1 MAKKLYTASSPKF
14 NTNVSINN
22 TENIIAPE
30 CVLQVD
36 TPESKNEITQRV
48 FDIANKYLQ
57 SFVSSR
63 NTAESCADG
72 SCPTVYIPV
81 IIQHYN
87 YEMDDTLTLQGTGYL
102 HSTLQDKK
110 DPQII
115 YNDISGAF
123 EEVNAYFQNTAEEAN
138 FDLCVQTNSQSL
150 HSESLS
156 FSSMGHNIRHFTD
169 PSKLGY
175 YTGAKIFDEE
185 TNTFI
190 DEYVPHYSVGELHP
204 NVKFFFPKRLR
215 KDYLATLFPASTGC
229 EVDANDL
236 RNFMQNQIT
245 AQTYNFLGLFLSSD
259 YFYFDQ
265 DMPGYV
271 YWDMNEWNAEFF
283 QKLNHIQKA
292 IYNNNKALNIPID
305 IIDLPMVSD
314 ADIDLYN
321 HNGATIFNELGY
333 NYSCSAYNPD
343 NKHSS
348 FITSAYGTKTI
359 KGNIWLHPNIL
370 IHEWGHAHGA
380 THSWNSAKIL
390 GGVNAR
396 TTSKYNENNVLGE
409 KLTIAGP
416 NCEIKSVYNNDFKP
430 PFIYEEPNDSHRKRL
445 RDSQLADLEYQDL
458 LDNAPLDRSA
468 SYSEKIEKYLERK
481 NLLAQH
487 LAETPETKVVDFFNL
502 EEKEKEY
509 VEYIYNEV
517 VKEYTDNFTRKFVFT
532 NGSSDGVTRARVNLN
547 KWRFFSFGR
556 ELMNSELKQTALS
569 SLLGIQSFWGGSIVF
584 NDADLMATVSAQE
597 EAIIQEAVAGVEAT
611 SEVQIGDFIEGGMI
625 FQINEDGTGLVAD
638 LQDLGVMNWY
648 DALDA
653 APSAT
658 SQGYDD
664 WYLPSIDEL
673 VLMYNTIG
681 NGGPE
686 GNIGGFETSNYPLYW
701 SSSEM
706 YASAAQ
712 RVNFYSGSTAIVG
725 RYFNYRV
732 RVIRSITIPEPTEAI
747 EEIIFEGKTY
757 EEDFLEKIIANPD
770 ASTSLVVNP
779 EDNLFNRRGPNVTT
793 RIPFCVQAD
802 GTPSEDLTLNT
813 KFDPFWAH
821 NLNAF
826 NPAYPEYPANTKVE
840 DLLNDEYCPCLRLT
854 QTYYDGSE
862 IPYEYKIIGG
872 TEEDLIALNR
882 LYYNNFLS
890 EYDDDYAKSISE
902 GAYIGIV
909 NRIGWS
915 DEINIYEVT
924 GSGSNETST
933 CRTCNSGTS
942 EETGTLQEDK
952 RFDSYALFW
961 AHTTSQLYESG
972 DVIKGSKY
980 NQMVPLYKYSN
991 GHVLNLPVFSGYSG
1005 VGGIHTAVPNVFK
1018 TRDKEIDEELVASG
1032 DKDANNI
1039 IYTKGQSV
1047 PNEYYLNNG
1056 YLALN
1061 TSLFLA
1067 AETDGGETAVVG
1079 SIGPSNFI
1087 NRVYSTNNA
1096 RNRYGLGFTTPGE
1109 ALYNPL
1115 KDLHYHQ
1122 TYVNQGEQ
1130 KFTDIKIVAGYE
1142 YPTITSNIEQYDT
1155 FSNEFEHY
1163 SDLYGEYNPLYIAN
1177 VMGYALTSIAVNNTV
1192 LPKEFVKKLNYHYN
1206 RTDVLDNTVYAS
1218 IYEDQE
1224 DATYDYNNSYQG
1236 GGGGTAL
1243 AHSDT
1248 TISSYLAKYKSIVN
1262 ALDVD
1267 LVVLGCTD
1275 SSKFN
1280 YDPNA
1285 TDNNGTCIDIV
1296 EGCTQSWANNYNPEA
1311 NTDNGSCYA
1320 ELCLDPAATGDFAT
1334 GYDFNAISSAQAYE
1348 DQYNLTDIITA
1359 AETDIVPND
1368 AFDTSN
1374 NSLCQFLVVPKRA
1387 LVRFVC
1393 NAPYNDIASCNEDPL
1408 ISYIEDAD
1416 TGAINAHT
1424 ANPIRKQAYLSEL
1437 LPAEGESK
1445 SAFNISIL
1453 PTVYYIKNSGS
1464 KGAFPYLGA
1473 SIDEDLDSDTYHPSN
1488 FESSDIF
1495 SHIKYDYRPNTFW
1508 SYQWD
1513 PIQFSTGDYL
1523 GYKYNCVE
1531 NPILP
1536 DGSGGCYL
1544 YNSNGE
1550 LDNNSIPLAD
1560 RLIGCSFPELE
1571 SQTPF
1576 GCNNEIVFEG
1586 GAIIDVTF
1594 LQTYDVEVNSPCT
1607 VDFNNFTRYAL
1618 FGAPAVNIGG
1628 SHKYNQRG
1636 LVITPDQLPFYTES
1650 DLGSYDSSILNE
1662 SQIPLRKR
1670 RSKSSRNEVTNSDAV
1685 PEANPLTYSDPFN
1698 LESSII
1704 LYTEDGNSYTGKFK
1718 IAHNSETLERH
1729 YFVYDEVLK
1738 TITKQLYFRTDVLN
1752 KFNPLM
1758 TLTEREAKKFNKVTN
1773 KIINLTTF
1781 TTN

>member
-1 MAKKLYTASSPKF
+1 MAKKLYTASSPEF

-22 TENIIAPE
+22 TENIITPE
-30 CVLQVD
+30 CVVSVD
-36 TPESKNEITQRV
+36 KPESKNEITQRV

-57 SFVSSR
+57 NFVSSR

-87 YEMDDTLTLQGTGYL
+87 YVIDDDYSLNGTGYQ
-102 HSTLQDKK
+102 HATLQDEIN
-110 DPQII
+110 PQII
-115 YNDISGAF
+115 YNNISTAF

-138 FDLCVQTNSQSL
+138 YNLSVQTNSRSLNSENIKFQSL
-150 HSESLS
+150 
-156 FSSMGHNIRHFTD
+156 GQRHTKYYTD

-175 YTGAKIFDEE
+175 YTGAKIFDQE

-190 DEYVPHYSVGELHP
+190 DEYVPHYSVRELHP

-215 KDYLATLFPASTGC
+215 KEYLATLFPASSGC
-229 EVDANDL
+229 EVDAGDL
-236 RNFMQNQIT
+236 LNFMQDQIT
-245 AQTYNFLGLFLSSD
+245 NQTYNTFGVQLSSD
-259 YFYFDQ
+259 YFYFNQ
-265 DMPGYV
+265 STPGYV
-271 YWDMNEWNAEFF
+271 YWDMRHWNAEFF

-292 IYNNNKALNIPID
+292 IYSNTKPLNVPIKTIDPALI
-305 IIDLPMVSD
+305 SETE
-314 ADIDLYN
+314 IDLYN
-321 HNGATIFNELGY
+321 LNGATIFNELGY

-343 NKHSS
+343 NRHSS
-348 FITSAYGTKTI
+348 LQTSAYGTKTI
-359 KGNIWLHPNIL
+359 KGNVWLFSETL

-380 THSWNSAKIL
+380 THSWNSAKVLGGSNSQTVYRLKYDIL
-390 GGVNAR
+390 GER
-396 TTSKYNENNVLGE
+396 
-409 KLTIAGP
+409 LTIAGP
-416 NCEIKSVYNNDFKP
+416 NCEIKSVYNNEFKP
-430 PFIYEEPNDSHRKRL
+430 PFIYEEPNDSYRKRL

-458 LDNAPLDRSA
+458 LDNAPLDRNA
-468 SYSEKIEKYLERK
+468 SYSERVQKYLERK

-502 EEKEKEY
+502 EDTEKEY
-509 VEYIYNEV
+509 VEYIYNDV
-517 VKEYTDNFTRKFVFT
+517 VKEFTDNFTRKYVFT

-547 KWRFFSFGR
+547 KWRFFSFGK
-556 ELMNSELKQTALS
+556 ELINSDLQQTAVS

-597 EAIIQEAVAGVEAT
+597 GVAGVEAIPG
-611 SEVQIGDFIEGGMI
+611 VQIGDIYEGGI
-625 FQINEDGTGLVAD
+625 VFQINEDGTGLVAD
-638 LQDLGVMNWY
+638 LQDLGLMNWD
-648 DALDA
+648 DAMDA
-653 APSAT
+653 AASAT
-658 SQGYDD
+658 SLGYED
-664 WYLPSIDEL
+664 WYLPSKDEL
-673 VLMYNTIG
+673 YEMYSTIG
-681 NGGPE
+681 RGGPE
-686 GNIGGFETSNYPLYW
+686 GDIGGFNTQRAYW
-701 SSSEM
+701 SSSEGNYN
-706 YASAAQ
+706 YAWYAYFSSSYA
-712 RVNFYSGSTAIVG
+712 GSFGNKSNT
-725 RYFNYRV
+725 FRV
-732 RVIRSITIPEPTEAI
+732 RVIRSITIPEAIEAI
-747 EEIIFEGKTY
+747 TATEGKTY

-779 EDNLFNRRGPNVTT
+779 EDNLSNRRGPNVTT
-793 RIPFCVQAD
+793 HIPFCVQAD

-826 NPAYPEYPANTKVE
+826 NPAYPEYPANTRVE

-862 IPYEYKIIGG
+862 TPYEYKIIGG
-872 TEEDLIALNR
+872 TQEDLIALNR
-882 LYYNNFLS
+882 LYYYNYLRTYEAQNLS
-890 EYDDDYAKSISE
+890 ELADSISE
-902 GAYIGIV
+902 GAYTGIV
-909 NRIGWS
+909 QRIGWP
-915 DEINIYEVT
+915 DEINVYELA
-924 GSGSNETST
+924 GSGAYEYSA
-933 CRTCNSGTS
+933 CRTCNSDTS
-942 EETGTLQEDK
+942 VETGTLQDDK

-980 NQMVPLYKYSN
+980 NEMVPLYKYSN
-991 GHVLNLPVFSGYSG
+991 GHVLNLPIFSGYSG

-1032 DKDANNI
+1032 DKDADNI

-1061 TSLFLA
+1061 TSLFLT
-1067 AETDGGETAVVG
+1067 AETDGGETAVSG
-1079 SIGPSNFI
+1079 SFGPSNFI
-1087 NRVYSTNNA
+1087 NTVYSTNNA

-1122 TYVNQGEQ
+1122 TYANQGQQLFWYNSEP
-1130 KFTDIKIVAGYE
+1130 DNPYNYARLV
-1142 YPTITSNIEQYDT
+1142 SRIEEYDT

-1177 VMGYALTSIAVNNTV
+1177 VMGYQLTSIATRMSV

-1206 RTDVLDNTVYAS
+1206 RADVSDNTVYAS
-1218 IYEDQE
+1218 IYADQE
-1224 DATYDYNNSYQG
+1224 NATYDYENSYQG
-1236 GGGGTAL
+1236 GGSGTIF
-1243 AHSDT
+1243 AHSDFNSQ
-1248 TISSYLAKYKSIVN
+1248 ISNYLDRYKSIVN
-1262 ALDVD
+1262 ALNVD

-1285 TDNNGTCIDIV
+1285 TDNDGTCIDIV
-1296 EGCTQSWANNYNPEA
+1296 EGCTQTWANNYNPEA

-1334 GYDFNAISSAQAYE
+1334 GYDWNAISSAQAYA

-1374 NSLCQFLVVPKRA
+1374 NSLCQFLVVPKRG

-1393 NAPYNDIASCNEDPL
+1393 NAPYNDMAPCNQDPL

-1416 TGAINAHT
+1416 TGAINTHT

-1445 SAFNISIL
+1445 SAFNVSIL

-1464 KGAFPYLGA
+1464 KGGFPFLGA
-1473 SIDEDLDSDTYHPSN
+1473 SLDQDPSN
-1488 FESSDIF
+1488 AFYNPNNSETNYVF
-1495 SHIKYDYRPNTFW
+1495 NYLKYDYRPATWNHSSLW
-1508 SYQWD
+1508 NR
-1513 PIQFSTGDYL
+1513 IRFSTDNYL
-1523 GYKYNCVE
+1523 GYRYNCVE

-1550 LDNNSIPLAD
+1550 FNNNSIPIAD

-1586 GAIIDVTF
+1586 GVVIDVTF
-1594 LQTYDVEVNSPCT
+1594 LQTYDVEANSSCT
-1607 VDFNNFTRYAL
+1607 EDFNNFTRYAL
-1618 FGAPAVNIGG
+1618 FGAPAVSIGG
-1628 SHKYNQRG
+1628 SYKYDMRG
-1636 LVITPDQLPFYTES
+1636 LVIESNQLPSYTES

-1670 RSKSSRNEVTNSDAV
+1670 RGRNSRNEITNSDAV
-1685 PEANPLTYSDPFN
+1685 PEVNPLTYSEPFN

-1729 YFVYDEVLK
+1729 YFAYDEVLK

-1752 KFNPLM
+1752 KFNLLM

>member
-1 MAKKLYTASSPKF
+1 MAKKLYTASSPEF

-30 CVLQVD
+30 CVIQVD

-57 SFVSSR
+57 SFASSR

-87 YEMDDTLTLQGTGYL
+87 YVLDDDYDLHGTGYQ
-102 HSTLQDKK
+102 HATLQDETN
-110 DPQII
+110 PSII
-115 YNDISGAF
+115 YNNISSSF
-123 EEVNAYFQNTAEEAN
+123 EKVNDYFQNTAEETV
-138 FDLCVQTNSQSL
+138 FKLSVQTNSKSL
-150 HSESLS
+150 NSESIEFTSL
-156 FSSMGHNIRHFTD
+156 GQRHKKYYTD

-175 YTGAKIFDEE
+175 YTGAEIFDEE

-190 DEYVPHYSVGELHP
+190 DEYVPHYSVRELHP

-215 KDYLATLFPASTGC
+215 KDYLATLFPASSGC
-229 EVDANDL
+229 EVDASDL
-236 RNFMQNQIT
+236 RNFMQDQIT
-245 AQTYNFLGLFLSSD
+245 SHSYNLMGLYLSSD

-265 DMPGYV
+265 SKPGYV

-292 IYNNNKALNIPID
+292 IYSNTKPLNVPID
-305 IIDLPMVSD
+305 TIDP
-314 ADIDLYN
+314 AFITETDIDLYN
-321 HNGATIFNELGY
+321 HNGTTIFNELGY
-333 NYSCSAYNPD
+333 NYSASAYNPD

-348 FITSAYGTKTI
+348 IQSSAYGTKTI
-359 KGNIWLHPNIL
+359 KGNIWVHPEIL
-370 IHEWGHAHGA
+370 MHEWGHAHGA
-380 THSWNSAKIL
+380 THSWNSAKVLGGSNSQTVYRLKSDIL
-390 GGVNAR
+390 GER
-396 TTSKYNENNVLGE
+396 
-409 KLTIAGP
+409 LTIAGP
-416 NCEIKSVYNNDFKP
+416 NCEIKSVYNNEFKP
-430 PFIYEEPNDSHRKRL
+430 PFIYEEPNDSYRKRL

-487 LAETPETKVVDFFNL
+487 LDETPETKVVDFFNL
-502 EEKEKEY
+502 EDKEKEY
-509 VEYIYNEV
+509 VEYIYNDV
-517 VKEYTDNFTRKFVFT
+517 VREFTDNFTRKYVFT
-532 NGSSDGVTRARVNLN
+532 NGSSDGVTHARVNLN
-547 KWRFFSFGR
+547 KWRFFTFGK
-556 ELMNSELKQTALS
+556 ELINSDLQQTAVS

-597 EAIIQEAVAGVEAT
+597 GVASVEAT
-611 SEVQIGDFIEGGMI
+611 PEVQIGDEYEGGYI
-625 FQINEDGTGLVAD
+625 FQINEDNTGLVVASESFRGSWYNAMSAA
-638 LQDLGVMNWY
+638 QDSTLG
-648 DALDA
+648 
-653 APSAT
+653 
-658 SQGYDD
+658 GYDD
-664 WYLPSIDEL
+664 WYLPSKEEL
-673 VLMYNTIG
+673 ELIYNTLQIG
-681 NGGPE
+681 D
-686 GNIGGFETSNYPLYW
+686 TSGDW
-701 SSSEM
+701 SSSE
-706 YASAAQ
+706 
-712 RVNFYSGSTAIVG
+712 
-725 RYFNYRV
+725 FNYYDLAFYFFFPTNRSYANNKNHTKSFRFV
-732 RVIRSITIPEPTEAI
+732 RSITIPEPTEAI
-747 EEIIFEGKTY
+747 AVESKTY
-757 EEDFLEKIIANPD
+757 EEDLLEKIIANPD

-779 EDNLFNRRGPNVTT
+779 EDNLSNRRGPNVTT

-890 EYDDDYAKSISE
+890 KYNDDYATSISE

-909 NRIGWS
+909 NRIGWP
-915 DEINIYEVT
+915 DEINIYEVI
-924 GSGSNETST
+924 GSGSYQTST
-933 CRTCNSGTS
+933 CRTCNSDTS
-942 EETGTLQEDK
+942 EETGTLQDDK

-961 AHTTSQLYESG
+961 AHTTSELYESG
-972 DVIKGSKY
+972 DVTKGSKY
-980 NQMVPLYKYSN
+980 NQMVPLYEYSN

-1032 DKDANNI
+1032 DKDASNI

-1047 PNEYYLNNG
+1047 PNEYYLNAG

-1067 AETDGGETAVVG
+1067 AETDGGETAVSG
-1079 SIGPSNFI
+1079 SFGPSNFI
-1087 NRVYSTNNA
+1087 NRAYSTNNA
-1096 RNRYGLGFTTPGE
+1096 RNRYGLGYTTPGE

-1122 TYVNQGEQ
+1122 TYANQGQQLFWYDSEP
-1130 KFTDIKIVAGYE
+1130 DNPYNYARLV
-1142 YPTITSNIEQYDT
+1142 SNIEQYDT
-1155 FSNEFEHY
+1155 FSNEFEYY

-1177 VMGYALTSIAVNNTV
+1177 VMGYELTSITTKNSVF
-1192 LPKEFVKKLNYHYN
+1192 PKEFVKKLNYHYN
-1206 RTDVLDNTVYAS
+1206 REDVLDTTVYAS

-1224 DATYDYNNSYQG
+1224 NATYDYENSYQG
-1236 GGGGTAL
+1236 GSTGNFL
-1243 AHSDT
+1243 AHSET
-1248 TISSYLAKYKSIVN
+1248 RIFSYLNMYKSIVKS
-1262 ALDVD
+1262 LDVD

-1285 TDNNGTCIDIV
+1285 TDDNGTCIDIV

-1320 ELCLDPAATGDFAT
+1320 ELCLDPAATGGFAT
-1334 GYDFNAISSAQAYE
+1334 GYDSNAISSAQAYA

-1359 AETDIVPND
+1359 AETEIVPND

-1374 NSLCQFLVVPKRA
+1374 NSLCQFLVIPKRA

-1393 NAPYNDIASCNEDPL
+1393 NAPYNDIASCNQDPL
-1408 ISYIEDAD
+1408 ISYIEDVD
-1416 TGAINAHT
+1416 TGAINTYT
-1424 ANPIRKQAYLSEL
+1424 ANPIRRQAYLSEL

-1453 PTVYYIKNSGS
+1453 PTVYYVHNAL
-1464 KGAFPYLGA
+1464 KGGFPYLGVPLN
-1473 SIDEDLDSDTYHPSN
+1473 EDPDTAYLPNNSESN
-1488 FESSDIF
+1488 FIF
-1495 SHIKYDYRPNTFW
+1495 SHIKYDYKPSTYW
-1508 SYQWD
+1508 SHQWNQ
-1513 PIQFSTGDYL
+1513 IKFSTDEYL

-1550 LDNNSIPLAD
+1550 IDNNSIPLAD

-1586 GAIIDVTF
+1586 GVVIDVTF

-1607 VDFNNFTRYAL
+1607 EDFNNFTRYVL
-1618 FGAPAVNIGG
+1618 FGAPAVSIGG
-1628 SHKYNQRG
+1628 SHEYNTRG
-1636 LVITPDQLPFYTES
+1636 LVIESNQLPSYTES
-1650 DLGSYDSSILNE
+1650 DLGSYDPSLLNE

-1670 RSKSSRNEVTNSDAV
+1670 RSRNSRNEITNSDAV
-1685 PEANPLTYSDPFN
+1685 PEVNPLTYSAPFN

-1729 YFVYDEVLK
+1729 YFAYDEVLK

>member
-1 MAKKLYTASSPKF
+1 MAKKLYTASSPEF

-30 CVLQVD
+30 CIIQVD
-36 TPESKNEITQRV
+36 TPESKNVITQRV

-57 SFVSSR
+57 NFVSSR

-87 YEMDDTLTLQGTGYL
+87 YVLDDDYNLYGTGYQ
-102 HSTLQDKK
+102 HSTLQDETNPYVPIKTAFQK
-110 DPQII
+110 V
-115 YNDISGAF
+115 ND
-123 EEVNAYFQNTAEEAN
+123 YFQNTAEETVYS
-138 FDLCVQTNSQSL
+138 LSVQTNSQSL
-150 HSESLS
+150 NSENIKFTSL
-156 FSSMGHNIRHFTD
+156 GQKHIRHYTD

-190 DEYVPHYSVGELHP
+190 DEYVPHYSVRELHP

-215 KDYLATLFPASTGC
+215 KEYLATLFPASSGC

-236 RNFMQNQIT
+236 RNFMQDQIT
-245 AQTYNFLGLFLSSD
+245 SQSYNLMGLYLSFD
-259 YFYFDQ
+259 YFYFNQ
-265 DMPGYV
+265 GTPGYV
-271 YWDMNEWNAEFF
+271 YWDMNAWNAEFF

-292 IYNNNKALNIPID
+292 IYSNTKPLNVPIQT
-305 IIDLPMVSD
+305 IDP
-314 ADIDLYN
+314 AWIAETDIDLYN
-321 HNGATIFNELGY
+321 LNGATIFNELGY

-343 NKHSS
+343 NRHSS
-348 FITSAYGTKTI
+348 LQTSAYGTKTI
-359 KGNIWLHPNIL
+359 KGNVWVFPETI

-380 THSWNSAKIL
+380 THSWNSAKVLGGSNSRTVSRLRYDIL
-390 GGVNAR
+390 GER
-396 TTSKYNENNVLGE
+396 
-409 KLTIAGP
+409 LTIAGP
-416 NCEIKSVYNNDFKP
+416 NCEIKSVYNNEFKP
-430 PFIYEEPNDSHRKRL
+430 PFIYEEPNDSYRKRL
-445 RDSQLADLEYQDL
+445 RDSQLADSEYQDL

-481 NLLAQH
+481 DLLAQH

-502 EEKEKEY
+502 EDKEKEY
-509 VEYIYNEV
+509 VEYIYNDV
-517 VKEYTDNFTRKFVFT
+517 VKEFTDNFTRKYVFT

-547 KWRFFSFGR
+547 KWRFFSFGKS
-556 ELMNSELKQTALS
+556 LMNSDLQQTAVS

-597 EAIIQEAVAGVEAT
+597 GVAGVET
-611 SEVQIGDFIEGGMI
+611 TPEVQKGDFIEGGI
-625 FQINEDGTGLVAD
+625 VFQIKEDSTGLVGA
-638 LQDLGVMNWY
+638 LEDLGRMDWD
-648 DALDA
+648 DAMDA
-653 APSAT
+653 ANSST
-658 SQGYDD
+658 LQGYDD
-664 WYLPSIDEL
+664 WYLPNIEEL
-673 VLMYNTIG
+673 GLMRSTVG
-681 NGGPE
+681 QGGT
-686 GNIGGFETSNYPLYW
+686 NIANFLSDNHW
-701 SSSEM
+701 SSSID
-706 YASAAQ
+706 
-712 RVNFYSGSTAIVG
+712 GSTNSSPLTESNIPV
-725 RYFNYRV
+725 RVMYFYYGTTSIIGKGSKSRV
-732 RVIRSITIPEPTEAI
+732 RVIRSITISEPTEAI
-747 EEIIFEGKTY
+747 TATEGKTY

-862 IPYEYKIIGG
+862 TPYEYKIIGG
-872 TEEDLIALNR
+872 TQEDLIALNR
-882 LYYNNFLS
+882 LYYYNYLRDYEAQYQS
-890 EYDDDYAKSISE
+890 ELTASISA
-902 GAYIGIV
+902 GAFGGIV
-909 NRIGWS
+909 QRIGWP

-924 GSGSNETST
+924 GSGSYETST

-942 EETGTLQEDK
+942 EETGTLQDDK

-961 AHTTSQLYESG
+961 AHATSQLYESAN
-972 DVIKGSKY
+972 VIKGSKY

-991 GHVLNLPVFSGYSG
+991 GHVLNLPIFSGYSG

-1032 DKDANNI
+1032 DKDATNI

-1047 PNEYYLNNG
+1047 PNEYYLNDG

-1067 AETDGGETAVVG
+1067 AETDGGETVTA
-1079 SIGPSNFI
+1079 SISPVNFI

-1115 KDLHYHQ
+1115 KDLHYHE
-1122 TYVNQGEQ
+1122 TYVNQHQ
-1130 KFTDIKIVAGYE
+1130 QNFNVTDE
-1142 YPTITSNIEQYDT
+1142 WNITTVTSKIEQYGT

-1177 VMGYALTSIAVNNTV
+1177 VMGYQLTSIATKSSI

-1206 RTDVLDNTVYAS
+1206 RADVPDNLVYAS
-1218 IYEDQE
+1218 IYADQE
-1224 DATYDYNNSYQG
+1224 NATYDYENSYQG
-1236 GGGGTAL
+1236 GGSGSHL
-1243 AHSDT
+1243 AHSDSGSQ
-1248 TISSYLAKYKSIVN
+1248 ISKYLNQYKSIVN
-1262 ALDVD
+1262 SLDVD

-1285 TDNNGTCIDIV
+1285 TDNDGTCIDIV
-1296 EGCTQSWANNYNPEA
+1296 EGCIQSWANNYNPEA

-1334 GYDFNAISSAQAYE
+1334 GYDWNAISSAQAYA

-1393 NAPYNDIASCNEDPL
+1393 NAPYNDIASCNQDPL

-1464 KGAFPYLGA
+1464 KGGFPYLGA
-1473 SIDEDLDSDTYHPSN
+1473 SLDEDPSNSRYHPSN
-1488 FESSDIF
+1488 SETEYVF
-1495 SHIKYDYRPNTFW
+1495 SYLKYDSRPATWTYSALWNR
-1508 SYQWD
+1508 
-1513 PIQFSTGDYL
+1513 IRFSTDNYL
-1523 GYKYNCVE
+1523 GYRYNCVE

-1550 LDNNSIPLAD
+1550 LDNNSIPIAD

-1586 GAIIDVTF
+1586 GVVIDVTF
-1594 LQTYDVEVNSPCT
+1594 LQTYDVEANSSCT
-1607 VDFNNFTRYAL
+1607 EDFNNFTRYAL
-1618 FGAPAVNIGG
+1618 FGAPAVSIGG
-1628 SHKYNQRG
+1628 SHKYNMRG
-1636 LVITPDQLPFYTES
+1636 LVIESNQLPSYTES

-1670 RSKSSRNEVTNSDAV
+1670 KSRSSRNEITNSDAV

-1729 YFVYDEVLK
+1729 YFAYDEVLK